1 MPLTDKE
8 RRELKKAGYVYHGS
22 LGKWMKPDEIKKHN
36 ESMETVAQAEFWIA
50 IIIVFC
56 IFVWI
61 LSHV

>member
-1 MPLTDKE
+1 MSITD
-8 RRELKKAGYVYHGS
+8 LW
-22 LGKWMKPDEIKKHN
+22 GKWMKPDEIKKHN